1 MIINKN
7 GIIDSDLKYDRYEYI
22 PYKERRLPLSDCKS
36 ILLEIF
42 EDNNPEIILG
52 CVEILPFTQN
62 NEMNILMMC
71 HFFEYD
77 EDGEINTKGFISN
90 IIYTLHDNE
99 DISSVSDQVSS
110 ALIYLIHLTLNYSED
125 YDDIEIIRETYDSI
139 EDDEENFWEEI
150 NKYFSIQAYYI
161 KKEEEE

>member
-1 MIINKN
+1 MIINEH
-7 GIIDSDLKYDRYEYI
+7 GIIDSDLKYDKYQYM
-22 PYKERRLPLSDCKS
+22 PYKEHRLPLSDYKS
-36 ILLEIF
+36 ILIEIF

-90 IIYTLHDNE
+90 LIYTLRDNE
-99 DISSVSDQVSS
+99 DISSVTHQLNSTLVY
-110 ALIYLIHLTLNYSED
+110 LIYLTLNYSED
-125 YDDIEIIRETYDSI
+125 YDDIEIIREIYDSSI
-139 EDDEENFWEEI
+139 EDDENFWEEI
-150 NKYFSIQAYYI
+150 NENFSIQAYYI

>member
-1 MIINKN
+1 MIINEH
-7 GIIDSDLKYDRYEYI
+7 GIIDSDLKYDKYQYM
-22 PYKERRLPLSDCKS
+22 PYKEHRLPLSDYKS
-36 ILLEIF
+36 ILIEIF

-90 IIYTLHDNE
+90 LIYTLRDNE
-99 DISSVSDQVSS
+99 DISSVTHQLNSTLVY
-110 ALIYLIHLTLNYSED
+110 LIYLTLNYSED
-125 YDDIEIIRETYDSI
+125 YDDIEIIREVYDSSI
-139 EDDEENFWEEI
+139 EDDENFWEEI
-150 NKYFSIQAYYI
+150 NENFSIQAYYI

>member
-7 GIIDSDLKYDRYEYI
+7 GIIDSDLKYDRYEYL
-22 PYKERRLPLSDCKS
+22 PYKEHRLPLLDEYYNYKS

-62 NEMNILMMC
+62 NEINVLIMC

-99 DISSVSDQVSS
+99 DISSVSDQVSN
-110 ALIYLIHLTLNYSED
+110 ALIYLIHFTLNYSED
-125 YDDIEIIRETYDSI
+125 YDDIEIIREIYDSI
-139 EDDEENFWEEI
+139 EDDKEINENFTVQVYCIE
-150 NKYFSIQAYYI
+150 
-161 KKEEEE
+161 KEEEE